1 MWDPELLCRVSKI
14 APSQRDNKVR
24 TVEVK
29 YYNAPSKKAKYSMVD
44 VRKLSLIPNL
54 K

>member
-1 MWDPELLCRVSKI
+1 MWDPELLCRVHKLVPYLKDS
-14 APSQRDNKVR
+14 KVR
-24 TVEVK
+24 TKEIK
-29 YYNAPSKKAKYSMVD
+29 YFYSPSNQARYSNVD